1 VKVPIT
7 HATALLALLTLAATG
22 VAATPAATI
31 VVTNTNDSGAGS
43 LRQAILDSNA
53 SVGVLDTIT
62 FNIAG
67 SGVQT
72 IVLTSAL
79 PDITDPVIINGQSQP
94 GYNNVTPL
102 VELNGSG
109 IAAPNAVLTIS
120 SGNTEVYALAVNRG
134 PDVGIR
140 IRTNG
145 GNTVGNCAIGTDPTG
160 TIALGN
166 ATHGIV
172 IENVS
177 GNRINFPFGNRR
189 NVIAGNGMHGV
200 LVSGA
205 SATANVVDENSL
217 GADWSGT
224 VPVSSGG
231 YGILIIDAGNTT
243 VTSNFIG
250 HHALGGV
257 CVQGTAN
264 VATINTNII
273 TANGGPG
280 VGVQAPASRVTIRTN
295 KLYSNAGLG
304 IDLGLD
310 GRTPNDALDAD
321 TGANNLQNYA
331 VITKAEFGWVGSG
344 GSRYVGVTV
353 SMQGEPNTNYTFELN
368 QGIEGRGPD
377 DPQVIFNYISQI
389 STFTTDA
396 SGFSSFV
403 MPGNLLSASRILTGT
418 ITDPLGNTSELSP
431 AFTIPDLTA
440 DSGACGAGGFE
451 ALLPLLLAAL
461 RRRRRKSR

>member
-1 VKVPIT
+1 VKETIT
-7 HATALLALLTLAATG
+7 RATALIAMLTLAGTG
-22 VAATPAATI
+22 VGAAPAATI

-62 FNIAG
+62 FSIAA

-72 IVLTSAL
+72 IVLTSPL

-94 GYNNVTPL
+94 GYDNLTPI

-145 GNTVGNCAIGTDPTG
+145 GNTIGNCAIGTDPTG

-166 ATHGIV
+166 ATHGVV
-172 IENVS
+172 IENVP

-200 LVSGA
+200 LMTGA
-205 SATANVVDENSL
+205 AASSNVIDGNAIGAN
-217 GADWSGT
+217 WSTT
-224 VPVSSGG
+224 VPVTNGG
-231 YGILIIDAGNTT
+231 YGILIVDAGNTT
-243 VTSNFIG
+243 VTSNYIG
-250 HHALGGV
+250 HNALGGV
-257 CVQGTAN
+257 CVQGTAT
-264 VATINTNII
+264 VATIKKNFIVF
-273 TANGGPG
+273 NGGAG
-280 VGVQAPASRVTIRTN
+280 VGVQAPASGVTIQTN
-295 KLYSNAGLG
+295 DLYSNAGLG

-310 GRTPNDALDAD
+310 GRTPNDVLDAD
-321 TGANNLQNYA
+321 TGANNLQNFA
-331 VITKAEFGWVGSG
+331 VITKAEFGPVGVG
-344 GSRYVGVTV
+344 GVRYVGITL
-353 SMQGEPNTNYTFELN
+353 SMQGEPFTNYLFELN

-377 DPQVIFNYISQI
+377 DPQVTSSYISPTI
-389 STFTTDA
+389 SFVTDA
-396 SGFSSFV
+396 SGFGTSV
-403 MPGNLLSASRILTGT
+403 MSANLLSTTRILTGT
-418 ITDPLGNTSELSP
+418 ITDPVGNTSELSP
-431 AFTIPDLTA
+431 AFTISDLTA
-440 DSGACGAGGFE
+440 DSGACGATGLE

-461 RRRRRKSR
+461 RRHRRPR